1 MAHGAATGRGTA
13 VRGQGSGAVYYSTV
27 ALWCIVTA
35 GKQGASFPDTGASA
49 KRAGRSVTSLRGTCV
64 FVNGVTQGVP
74 GEPDGAEYVFPSEG
88 GREAAGGRALAFTQL
103 FV

>member
-1 MAHGAATGRGTA
+1 MWGRVRLGDGCPGAGPR
-13 VRGQGSGAVYYSTV
+13 AVYYSTV

-35 GKQGASFPDTGASA
+35 GMQGASFPDTGSSA
-49 KRAGRSVTSLRGTCV
+49 KRAGRSVTSPRGACV

-88 GREAAGGRALAFTQL
+88 GREAAGGRALAFTQV